1 MTPGAGQNQ
10 DALQLQALLVSH
22 AYLYTLFNKLLG
34 GTPDAAVL
42 EALES
47 DMTADVLD
55 EFAADSPELKA
66 FGGILA
72 GLRQQDPSTL
82 LDAVRDEYTRVLIGP
97 ANLPASPYES
107 PYTGAHDM
115 ALFQENTVVVRRE
128 YREQGLQARRV
139 QAVPDDHVALMC
151 AFMAEL
157 GKRSLAMLRSGDFA
171 GCAAGLRVQL
181 SFAKRHLGHWLPIYA
196 KSVRNSKAG
205 AAAVLY
211 PQLLEALATF
221 VNADEAFL
229 AESAFWVESQTGF
242 DERFDA
248 PAELAAA
255 EVALAALESIRPFG
269 IQDNEL
275 VSVD

>member
-10 DALQLQALLVSH
+10 DALQLQALLVSR

-115 ALFQENTVVVRRE
+115 ALFQENMV
-128 YREQGLQARRV
+128 L
-139 QAVPDDHVALMC
+139 
-151 AFMAEL
+151 
-157 GKRSLAMLRSGDFA
+157 K
-171 GCAAGLRVQL
+171 L
-181 SFAKRHLGHWLPIYA
+181 SRPTQWN
-196 KSVRNSKAG
+196 R
-205 AAAVLY
+205 
-211 PQLLEALATF
+211 LL
-221 VNADEAFL
+221 
-229 AESAFWVESQTGF
+229 
-242 DERFDA
+242 
-248 PAELAAA
+248 
-255 EVALAALESIRPFG
+255 I
-269 IQDNEL
+269 
-275 VSVD
+275 

>member
-10 DALQLQALLVSH
+10 DALQLQALLVSR

-157 GKRSLAMLRSGDFA
+157 GKRALAMLRSGDFA

-211 PQLLEALATF
+211 PQLLEALAAF

-229 AESAFWVESQTGF
+229 TESAFWVESQAGSG
-242 DERFDA
+242 ERFEA

-255 EVALAALESIRPFG
+255 EAALAELESIRPFG